1 VIRRDAGIVFSSMSM
16 HSPPARDATD
26 PEPTGT
32 GPAAADEAPG
42 GEAAAG
48 SPPGGHG
55 MEAPPFS
62 PISLLN
68 RAAALARHRLEDGL
82 AYGPSPSHRLDLF
95 LPPAAVHPAP
105 LIVFFHGG
113 GWDSGWRRDYRFVG
127 IALAAAGF
135 AVAVPDYRLYPEVR
149 FPDFLADAAAA
160 VAWIRRE
167 APRFGVDPGRI
178 VVAGH
183 SAGAHIA
190 AMLAFDR
197 RWLADAGVDP
207 ARDIAGLIG
216 LAGPY
221 DFLPLRT
228 PRLAAIFGARPERGQ
243 PIAFVHPGAPPAFL
257 AAGLNDT
264 TVDPGNTIRLA
275 ARIRE
280 VGGSVTTALYG
291 HAGHATI
298 LAALW
303 RPLAFLAPTLRD
315 VADFARSACSAAATA
330 QDRPPPPG
338 PRPVPRAS
346 RA

>member
-1 VIRRDAGIVFSSMSM
+1 M
-16 HSPPARDATD
+16 HAPPARETAASR
-26 PEPTGT
+26 PPGT
-32 GPAAADEAPG
+32 GPVAA
-42 GEAAAG
+42 GEAAGGAAAMG
-48 SPPGGHG
+48 SQTGGRG
-55 MEAPPFS
+55 MGAPRLS

-68 RAAALARHRLEDGL
+68 YAAALAPHRVEDGL
-82 AYGPSPSHRLDLF
+82 AYGPGPSHRLDLF
-95 LPPAAVHPAP
+95 LPPVAERPAP

-113 GWDSGWRRDYRFVG
+113 GWDSGWHRDYRFVG
-127 IALAAAGF
+127 IALAAEGF
-135 AVAVPDYRLYPEVR
+135 AVAVPGYRVYPEVR

-160 VAWIRRE
+160 VAWMRRE

-197 RWLADAGVDP
+197 FWLADAGVEP
-207 ARDIAGLIG
+207 SRDIAGLVG

-228 PRLAAIFGARPERGQ
+228 SRLAAIFGAMPERGQ

-264 TVDPGNTIRLA
+264 TVDPGNTTRLA

-280 VGGSVTTALYG
+280 VGGSVATALYG

-315 VADFARSACSAAATA
+315 VTDFARHARSAAATA
-330 QDRPPPPG
+330 RDLPPLAGAG
-338 PRPVPRAS
+338 PAQHPS